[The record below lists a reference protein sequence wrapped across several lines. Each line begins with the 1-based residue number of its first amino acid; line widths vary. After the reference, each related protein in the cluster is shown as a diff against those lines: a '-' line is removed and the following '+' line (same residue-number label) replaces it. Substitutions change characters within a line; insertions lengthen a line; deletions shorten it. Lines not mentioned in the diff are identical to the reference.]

1 MRSVQVYVE
10 GMRLE
15 LFQDE
20 NITVNSSQQNI
31 NDIAS
36 VMTDYS
42 QTFNIPASNN
52 NNRGQM
58 LSIYMIVTEGS
69 LIFGQLL
76 LGAASPMGF
85 ELFLLSSLLIVLR
98 LTPNSSAISYL
109 FNPFLC
115 ITDITYLCSLVKCFI
130 LRIFR
135 RRNTM
140 NFIPF
145 RKM

>member
-52 NNRGQM
+52 NNRIFEHFYE
-58 LSIYMIVTEGS
+58 SAIDGS
-69 LIFGQLL
+69 LDHNIRRD
-76 LGAASPMGF
+76 A
-85 ELFLLSSLLIVLR
+85 LIEIDLA
-98 LTPNSSAISYL
+98 T
-109 FNPFLC
+109 
-115 ITDITYLCSLVKCFI
+115 
-130 LRIFR
+130 
-135 RRNTM
+135 
-140 NFIPF
+140 F
-145 RKM
+145 RKGKISIEKASLKNGQADSYAVTFYGET